1 MENHDHS
8 SAENGHS
15 LHPSDHLP
23 NPRGR
28 AFFWG
33 GIGGGLLLILLLLT
47 HGFGLWGG
55 RSGAGEETPA
65 LVHQGGRIFVPEKS
79 PLRERLT
86 GAPAPAEARSAIA
99 GAPGGGGRGARR
111 RPRRAARSC
120 GRPGWWKRIRSAPS
134 MCCRRALAASTR
146 CASRSA

>member
-65 LVHQGGRIFVPEKS
+65 LVHQGGRIFVPAKS
-79 PLRERLT
+79 PLREGLT
-86 GAPAPAEARSAIA
+86 VGPATGEATSASV
-99 GAPGGGGRGARR
+99 
-111 RPRRAARSC
+111 RAAR
-120 GRPGWWKRIRSAPS
+120 GG
-134 MCCRRALAASTR
+134 
-146 CASRSA
+146 